1 MIMMEIVDKVN
12 KSDRVEI
19 EIDRI
24 LWNIIREYFRLLNDN
39 QMLVVESM
47 FRF

>member
-1 MIMMEIVDKVN
+1 MEIVDKVN